1 MKKLMHLFTALMV
14 MAMLMAMAA
23 MGLAAPGQAGFQE
36 YPLGDEQES
45 NGLVIAGVYF
55 QPVDMEPTGMGLPK
69 EQADMHL
76 EADISAGPDNRLG
89 FGVGDFVPFL
99 SVNYR
104 ATKLDSGEVVEG
116 SFMPMNASD
125 GPHYGA
131 NIKLLGAGKYKVE
144 FIIDSPEK
152 TGYMLHTDA
161 ETGVPGRFWKSPI
174 IVSWDFD
181 FIPRKW

>member
-1 MKKLMHLFTALMV
+1 MKKRNFLLTVVMTVLMMV
-14 MAMLMAMAA
+14 ATGA
-23 MGLAAPGQAGFQE
+23 MGFAAGFQE
-36 YPLGDEQES
+36 YPLGDEKES
-45 NGLVIAGVYF
+45 HGLVIAGVYF
-55 QPVDMEPTGMGLPK
+55 QPVVMEPAGMGLTPD
-69 EQADMHL
+69 QADMHM
-76 EADISAGPDNRLG
+76 EADISAGPDNQYG

-104 ATKLDSGEVVEG
+104 ATKLSSGEVVEG

-144 FIIDSPEK
+144 FIIDSPSN
-152 TGYMLHTDA
+152 TGYMLHTDK
-161 ETGVPGRFWKSPI
+161 ETGVPGRFWTAPI
-174 IVSWDFD
+174 VVSWDFD